1 MMRAVFVVR
10 RILLATG
17 VLIVFGSV
25 VFVFFAEKTAPL
37 AGQPLLPAYGR
48 WLEGL
53 FTGTSYRSLTS
64 PVSVWSEVLPA
75 LGRTAALLGMT
86 LVIVVVFGVLL
97 GLASVRLRG
106 TVVDL
111 ALRVLMYLAWGLPA
125 FLLALLV
132 QDAASG
138 IGGGNGIG
146 PFPIAGWPGSC
157 PAGIGINA
165 GQITPC
171 PAAGH
176 GATYVLNVLR
186 YVTLPA
192 ATLALGFVGL
202 HARFLRSRLL
212 ETLSLPFIVTAR
224 AKGLTEGKVIL
235 RHALRASAATF
246 VSVLLADFGAIF
258 GAAMAVDWIF
268 QLHGLGTLLLQLFPQ
283 TDAAVPVDTYLLEG
297 LLMTTA
303 ALLLL
308 SSVLS
313 EVAARWFDPRTRGRA

>member
-1 MMRAVFVVR
+1 MMRRMFVVR
-10 RILLATG
+10 RILLAAG
-17 VLIVFGSV
+17 VLLVFGSV
-25 VFVFFAEKTAPL
+25 VFVFFATKTAPL
-37 AGQPLLPAYGR
+37 AGHPLLPAYWR
-48 WLEGL
+48 WLSGL
-53 FTGTSYRSLTS
+53 FTGSSYRSLIT
-64 PVSVWSEVLPA
+64 PFSVWSSVVPA
-75 LGRTAALLGMT
+75 LGRTAALLGLT
-86 LVIVVVFGVLL
+86 LVFVLVFAVLI
-97 GLASVRLRG
+97 GLASARLRG
-106 TVVDL
+106 SVVDL
-111 ALRVLMYLAWGLPA
+111 GLRVLMYLAWGVPA

-132 QDAASG
+132 QDAASQ
-138 IGGGNGIG
+138 IGGGDGIG

-171 PAAGH
+171 PGGGH
-176 GATYVLNVLR
+176 GITYALNVLR

-192 ATLALGFVGL
+192 ATLALGFIGL

-224 AKGLTEGKVIL
+224 AKGLSEDTVIL

-268 QLHGLGTLLLQLFPQ
+268 QLHGLGYLLLQQFPQ
-283 TDAAVPVDTYLLEG
+283 TDAAVPVDTYLVEG

-313 EVAARWFDPRTRGRA
+313 EVAARWFDPRTRART

>member
-10 RILLATG
+10 RILLAAG
-17 VLIVFGSV
+17 VLMVFGSV
-25 VFVFFAEKTAPL
+25 VFVFFAEKTQPL
-37 AGQPLLPAYGR
+37 AGHPLLPAYWR
-48 WLEGL
+48 WLKGL
-53 FTGTSYRSLTS
+53 VTGSSYTSLTT
-64 PVSVWSEVLPA
+64 PFSVWSQVVPA
-75 LGRTAALLGMT
+75 LGRTAALLGMA
-86 LVIVVVFGVLL
+86 LVIVVVFGVSL
-97 GLASVRLRG
+97 GLVSARLRG
-106 TVVDL
+106 SAADVL
-111 ALRVLMYLAWGLPA
+111 LRVLMYLAWGVPA

-132 QDAASG
+132 QDAVSS

-146 PFPIAGWPGSC
+146 PFPIAGWPGAC
-157 PAGIGINA
+157 PAGIGINS
-165 GQITPC
+165 GQISPC
-171 PAAGH
+171 PEAGH
-176 GATYVLNVLR
+176 GATYALNVLR

-224 AKGLTEGKVIL
+224 AKGLSEEKVIL

-268 QLHGLGTLLLQLFPQ
+268 QLHGLGTLLLQQFPQ
-283 TDAAVPVDTYLLEG
+283 SDAAVPVDTYLLEA

-303 ALLLL
+303 GLLLL

-313 EVAARWFDPRTRGRA
+313 EVAARWFDPRTRERT

>member
-1 MMRAVFVVR
+1 MIRRVFVVR
-10 RILLATG
+10 RILLAAG
-17 VLIVFGSV
+17 VLFAFGSV

-37 AGQPLLPAYGR
+37 AGHPLLPAY
-48 WLEGL
+48 WLWLKGL
-53 FTGTSYRSLTS
+53 VTGSSYRSLTT
-64 PVSVWSEVLPA
+64 PASVWGTVVPA
-75 LGRTAALLGMT
+75 LGRTAALLALT
-86 LVIVVVFGVLL
+86 LLIVLVFSLLIGV
-97 GLASVRLRG
+97 ASVLLRG
-106 TVVDL
+106 TVVDVG
-111 ALRVLMYLAWGLPA
+111 LRVLMYLAWGVPA

-138 IGGGNGIG
+138 LGGGNGLG

-165 GQITPC
+165 GQISPC

-176 GATYVLNVLR
+176 GATYALNVVR
-186 YVTLPA
+186 YLTLPA
-192 ATLALGFVGL
+192 LTLALGFVGL

-224 AKGLTEGKVIL
+224 AKGLSESKLIL

-258 GAAMAVDWIF
+258 GAALAVDWIF
-268 QLHGLGTLLLQLFPQ
+268 QLHGLGTLLLQQFPQ

-303 ALLLL
+303 GLLLF

-313 EVAARWFDPRTRGRA
+313 EVAGRWFDPRTRERV

>member
-1 MMRAVFVVR
+1 MRPVFVVR
-10 RILLATG
+10 RILLAAG

-25 VFVFFAEKTAPL
+25 VFVFFALKTAPL
-37 AGQPLLPAYGR
+37 AGHPLLPAYWR

-53 FTGTSYRSLTS
+53 FTGTSYNSLLTGL
-64 PVSVWSEVLPA
+64 SVWSEVFPA
-75 LGRTAALLGMT
+75 LGRTAALLGLT
-86 LVIVVVFGVLL
+86 LAIVLVFGVFL
-97 GLASVRLRG
+97 GVASAQLRG
-106 TVVDL
+106 TAVDL
-111 ALRVLMYLAWGLPA
+111 ALRVLMYLAWGIPA

-146 PFPIAGWPGSC
+146 PFPIAGWPGAC

-165 GQITPC
+165 GQISPC

-176 GATYVLNVLR
+176 GFTYALNVLR

-192 ATLALGFVGL
+192 ATLALGFIGL

-212 ETLSLPFIVTAR
+212 ETLAQPFIVTAR
-224 AKGLTEGKVIL
+224 AKGLSERKVIY

-246 VSVLLADFGAIF
+246 ASVLLADFGAIF

-268 QLHGLGTLLLQLFPQ
+268 QLHGIGTLLLQQFPQ
-283 TDAAVPVDTYLLEG
+283 SDAAVPVDTYLLEG

-308 SSVLS
+308 SSVLG
-313 EVAARWFDPRTRGRA
+313 EVASRWFDPRTRERT

>member
-1 MMRAVFVVR
+1 MMRPVFVVR
-10 RILLATG
+10 RILLAAG
-17 VLIVFGSV
+17 VLMVFGTV
-25 VFVFFAEKTAPL
+25 VFVLFAEKTAPL
-37 AGQPLLPAYGR
+37 AGHPLLPAYWR
-48 WLEGL
+48 WLSGL
-53 FTGTSYRSLTS
+53 FTGSSYRSLTT
-64 PVSVWSEVLPA
+64 PFSVWSSLLPA
-75 LGRTAALLGMT
+75 LGRTAALLGLT
-86 LVIVVVFGVLL
+86 LVFVLVFGVLI
-97 GLASVRLRG
+97 GVASARLRG
-106 TVVDL
+106 TAVDL
-111 ALRVLMYLAWGLPA
+111 LLRVLMYLAWGVPA

-132 QDAASG
+132 QDAAST
-138 IGGGNGIG
+138 IGGGNGVG

-171 PAAGH
+171 AGAGH
-176 GATYVLNVLR
+176 GITHALNILR

-192 ATLALGFVGL
+192 ATLALGFIGL

-224 AKGLTEGKVIL
+224 AKGLSEDKVIL

-268 QLHGLGTLLLQLFPQ
+268 QLHGLGYLLLQQFPQ

-303 ALLLL
+303 GLLLL

-313 EVAARWFDPRTRGRA
+313 EVAARWFDPRTRART

>member
-1 MMRAVFVVR
+1 VFVVR
-10 RILLATG
+10 RILLAAG
-17 VLIVFGSV
+17 VLLVFGSV

-37 AGQPLLPAYGR
+37 AGHPLLPAYWR
-48 WLEGL
+48 WLKGL
-53 FTGTSYRSLTS
+53 VTGSSYTSLITPFSIWHQ
-64 PVSVWSEVLPA
+64 VVPA
-75 LGRTAALLGMT
+75 LGRTAALLGLT
-86 LVIVVVFGVLL
+86 LLIVVVFSIGI

-106 TVVDL
+106 SVVDL
-111 ALRVLMYLAWGLPA
+111 CLRVLMYLAWGVPA

-138 IGGGNGIG
+138 IGGGDGLG

-176 GATYVLNVLR
+176 GITYALNVLR

-224 AKGLTEGKVIL
+224 AKGLSEEKVIL

-246 VSVLLADFGAIF
+246 VSVVLADFGAIF

-268 QLHGLGTLLLQLFPQ
+268 QLHGLGTLLLQQFPQ

-303 ALLLL
+303 GLLLA
-308 SSVLS
+308 SSVLG
-313 EVAARWFDPRTRGRA
+313 EVAARWFDPRTRERS